1 MSDLTPNSPV
11 AKSLNCKVR
20 AGNLNGL
27 LDLLDVDDLLSPVK
41 VLFTEKGASI
51 QAHDVNKTFQCVVKD
66 YPLGSDYEVDEPG
79 LLVIEPKNLRQA
91 LGLKFGK
98 EALLT
103 INYTDGEAAR
113 VLSGGSSLNYFPSDE
128 SECHTMK
135 DDWVLPYEAGKFSC
149 TMLGGAEPTS
159 IITLEAQSLASGVQD
174 MKVAKQEY
182 VVFNFSATQS
192 TCASGQWGNKATI
205 STSVIDA
212 DLEGENCEIAFP
224 DILSS
229 VVNRLNGQISVQK
242 HKETPFFLI
251 KNLDPTRGDVRYL
264 ITECQRT

>member
-1 MSDLTPNSPV
+1 MSELTPNSPV
-11 AKSLNCKVR
+11 AKALNCKVR
-20 AGNLNGL
+20 AGNLNNL
-27 LDLLDVDDLLSPVK
+27 LDLLDVDGLLSPVK

-66 YPLGSDYEVDEPG
+66 FPLGSDYDLDEPG
-79 LLVIEPKNLRQA
+79 ILVIEPKELRQA

-103 INYTDGEAAR
+103 IQYTDGDACR
-113 VLSGGSSLNYFPSDE
+113 VVSGGSSLNYFPSDE

-135 DDWVLPYEAGKFSC
+135 DDWVLPYNDGKFEF
-149 TMLGGAEPTS
+149 TMLGGAGPTS
-159 IITLEAQSLASGVQD
+159 IVTMEAQALAAGVQD

-182 VVFNFSATQS
+182 VVFNFDEKGS

-205 STSVIDA
+205 STSTVDA
-212 DLEGENCEIAFP
+212 ELEGEKCEVAFP
-224 DILSS
+224 DILTS
-229 VVNRLNGQISVQK
+229 VVNRLTGNISLQK